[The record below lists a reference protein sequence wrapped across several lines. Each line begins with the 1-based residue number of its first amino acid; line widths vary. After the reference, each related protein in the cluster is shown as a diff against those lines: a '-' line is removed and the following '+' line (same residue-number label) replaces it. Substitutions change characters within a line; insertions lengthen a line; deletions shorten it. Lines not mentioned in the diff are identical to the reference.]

1 MRLDLLAAL
10 SGAMIAVQA
19 RVNGELSHQLNNGLQ
34 AAFVSFGSGLLII
47 LLITPFSS
55 QIKEGIVNLR
65 AAVKNKEIARWK
77 LLAGALGGSFV
88 AIQTQI
94 VPLIGVAI
102 YSVASIAGQT
112 AMSLIVDR
120 IGLTGGGKKLI
131 SPRRVLAAVLTVIAV
146 LVSVWDRIDAN
157 NLSMFAVTAGGI
169 AGAIVGVQRALNG
182 QINEYSHQ
190 SFTTSLLNFI
200 TGTSFLMILIA
211 IGLVIGR
218 NELSP
223 LPSNPWWIYTG
234 GVIGV
239 IYIAFTSTI
248 VQHLGVLTFTLFSV
262 GGQLVGSLVIDLV
275 SPTKGVS
282 VSAYL
287 VTGIFM
293 TYAGVIG
300 VIYIAFISTI
310 VQHLGVLT
318 FTLFSVGGQLI
329 SSLIIDFVSPTNG
342 VRVSYYL
349 ITGIAMTYLGV
360 IAGGVGS
367 SRVKKPQKQ

>member
-10 SGAMIAVQA
+10 SGAMIALQA
-19 RVNGELSHQLNNGLQ
+19 RANGELSHRLNNGLQ
-34 AAFVSFGSGLLII
+34 AALVSFGSGLLII
-47 LLITPFSS
+47 FVITLFNST
-55 QIKEGIVNLR
+55 IKEGIKNLR
-65 AAVKNKEIARWK
+65 TAVANKEIARWK
-77 LLAGALGGSFV
+77 LFAGALGGSFV

-112 AMSLIVDR
+112 AMSLVVDR

-131 SPRRVLAAVLTVIAV
+131 SPRRVLAAVLTVLAV

-169 AGAIVGVQRALNG
+169 AGAIVGIQRALNG

-200 TGTSFLMILIA
+200 TGTSFLLILIVA
-211 IGLVIGR
+211 GLILGR

-223 LPSNPWWIYTG
+223 LPSGPWWIYTG

-262 GGQLVGSLVIDLV
+262 GGQLVGSLIIDLV
-275 SPTKGVS
+275 SPTDGVS

-287 VTGIFM
+287 VTGIVM
-293 TYAGVIG
+293 TYA
-300 VIYIAFISTI
+300 
-310 VQHLGVLT
+310 
-318 FTLFSVGGQLI
+318 
-329 SSLIIDFVSPTNG
+329 
-342 VRVSYYL
+342 
-349 ITGIAMTYLGV
+349 GV

-367 SRVKKPQKQ
+367 SRVKKPQKL

>member
-1 MRLDLLAAL
+1 
-10 SGAMIAVQA
+10 MIALQA
-19 RVNGELSHQLNNGLQ
+19 RANGELSHRLNNGLQ
-34 AAFVSFGSGLLII
+34 AALVSFGSGLLII
-47 LLITPFSS
+47 FVITLFNSK
-55 QIKEGIVNLR
+55 IKEGIKNLR
-65 AAVKNKEIARWK
+65 RAVANKEIARWK
-77 LLAGALGGSFV
+77 LFAGALGGSFV

-131 SPRRVLAAVLTVIAV
+131 SPRRVSAAVLTVLAV

-157 NLSMFAVTAGGI
+157 NLSMLAVTAGGI

-182 QINEYSHQ
+182 QITEYSNQ
-190 SFTTSLLNFI
+190 SFTTSLLNFV
-200 TGTSFLMILIA
+200 TGTSFLVILIVV
-211 IGLVIGR
+211 GMLLGR

-223 LPSNPWWIYTG
+223 LPSGPWWIYTG

-275 SPTKGVS
+275 SPTEGVS

-287 VTGIFM
+287 VTGIVM
-293 TYAGVIG
+293 TYAGV
-300 VIYIAFISTI
+300 V
-310 VQHLGVLT
+310 
-318 FTLFSVGGQLI
+318 
-329 SSLIIDFVSPTNG
+329 
-342 VRVSYYL
+342 
-349 ITGIAMTYLGV
+349 
-360 IAGGVGS
+360 AGGVS
-367 SRVKKPQKQ
+367 NQRVRK

>member
-10 SGAMIAVQA
+10 SGAMIALQA
-19 RVNGELSHQLNNGLQ
+19 RANGELSHRLDNGLQ
-34 AAFVSFGSGLLII
+34 AALVSFSSGLLII
-47 LLITPFSS
+47 LLITPFSPH
-55 QIKEGIVNLR
+55 IKEGIKNLR
-65 AAVKNKEIARWK
+65 TAVANKEIARWK
-77 LLAGALGGSFV
+77 LFAGALGGSFV

-112 AMSLIVDR
+112 AMSLVVDR

-131 SPRRVLAAVLTVIAV
+131 SPRRVIAAVLTVLAV

-157 NLSMFAVTAGGI
+157 NLSMIAVTAGCI
-169 AGAIVGVQRALNG
+169 AGAVVGVQRALNG
-182 QINEYSHQ
+182 QINEHSHQ

-200 TGTSFLMILIA
+200 TGTTFLVILI
-211 IGLVIGR
+211 LVGVALGK

-223 LPSNPWWIYTG
+223 LPAGPWWIYTG

-262 GGQLVGSLVIDLV
+262 GGQLAASLVIDLV
-275 SPTKGVS
+275 SPTDGVN

-287 VTGIFM
+287 
-293 TYAGVIG
+293 
-300 VIYIAFISTI
+300 
-310 VQHLGVLT
+310 
-318 FTLFSVGGQLI
+318 
-329 SSLIIDFVSPTNG
+329 
-342 VRVSYYL
+342 
-349 ITGIAMTYLGV
+349 ITGLAMTYIGV
-360 IAGGVGS
+360 IAGGVS
-367 SRVKKPQKQ
+367 NLRVKKPQKQ

>member
-10 SGAMIAVQA
+10 SGAMIALQA
-19 RVNGELSHQLNNGLQ
+19 RANGELSHRLNNGLQ
-34 AAFVSFGSGLLII
+34 AALVSFGSGLLII
-47 LLITPFSS
+47 FVITLFNST
-55 QIKEGIVNLR
+55 IKEGIKNLR
-65 AAVKNKEIARWK
+65 KAVANKEIARWK
-77 LLAGALGGSFV
+77 LFAGALGGSFV

-112 AMSLIVDR
+112 AMSLVVDR

-131 SPRRVLAAVLTVIAV
+131 SPRRVLAAFLTVLAV
-146 LVSVWDRIDAN
+146 LVSVWDRTDAN

-169 AGAIVGVQRALNG
+169 AGAIVGIQRALNG

-200 TGTSFLMILIA
+200 TGTSFLLILIVA
-211 IGLVIGR
+211 GLILGR

-223 LPSNPWWIYTG
+223 LPSGPWWIYTG

-262 GGQLVGSLVIDLV
+262 GGQLVGSLIIDLV
-275 SPTKGVS
+275 SPTDGVS

-287 VTGIFM
+287 VTGIVM
-293 TYAGVIG
+293 TYA
-300 VIYIAFISTI
+300 
-310 VQHLGVLT
+310 
-318 FTLFSVGGQLI
+318 
-329 SSLIIDFVSPTNG
+329 
-342 VRVSYYL
+342 
-349 ITGIAMTYLGV
+349 GV

-367 SRVKKPQKQ
+367 SRVKKPQKL

>member
-10 SGAMIAVQA
+10 SGAMIALQA
-19 RVNGELSHQLNNGLQ
+19 RANGELSHRLNNGLQ
-34 AAFVSFGSGLLII
+34 AALVSFGSGLLII
-47 LLITPFSS
+47 FVITLFNSK
-55 QIKEGIVNLR
+55 IKEGIKNLR
-65 AAVKNKEIARWK
+65 RSVANKEIARWK
-77 LLAGALGGSFV
+77 LFAGALGGSFV

-131 SPRRVLAAVLTVIAV
+131 SPRRVLAALLTVLAV

-157 NLSMFAVTAGGI
+157 NLSIFAVTAGGV

-182 QINEYSHQ
+182 QINEYSQQ

-200 TGTSFLMILIA
+200 TGTSFLVVLIIAGILL
-211 IGLVIGR
+211 GK

-223 LPSNPWWIYTG
+223 LPSGPWWIYTG

-262 GGQLVGSLVIDLV
+262 GGQLVGSLIIDLV

-287 VTGIFM
+287 VTGIVM
-293 TYAGVIG
+293 TYAGV
-300 VIYIAFISTI
+300 V
-310 VQHLGVLT
+310 
-318 FTLFSVGGQLI
+318 
-329 SSLIIDFVSPTNG
+329 
-342 VRVSYYL
+342 
-349 ITGIAMTYLGV
+349 
-360 IAGGVGS
+360 AGGVGNQ
-367 SRVKKPQKQ
+367 RVRK

>member
-10 SGAMIAVQA
+10 SGAMIALQA
-19 RVNGELSHQLNNGLQ
+19 RANGELSHRLDNGLQ
-34 AAFVSFGSGLLII
+34 AAFVSFGSGLFII
-47 LLITPFSS
+47 FVITLFNTK
-55 QIKEGIVNLR
+55 IKDGIKNLR
-65 AAVKNKEIARWK
+65 QSVATKEIARWK
-77 LLAGALGGSFV
+77 LFAGALGGSFV

-131 SPRRVLAAVLTVIAV
+131 SPRRVLAAFLTVLAV

-157 NLSMFAVTAGGI
+157 DLSMLAVTAGGI
-169 AGAIVGVQRALNG
+169 AGAIVGIQRALNG
-182 QINEYSHQ
+182 QINEYSKQ
-190 SFTTSLLNFI
+190 SFTTSLLNFT
-200 TGTSFLMILIA
+200 TGTTFLLVLIIAGLIL
-211 IGLVIGR
+211 GK

-223 LPSNPWWIYTG
+223 LPSGPWWIYTG

-262 GGQLVGSLVIDLV
+262 GGQLVGSLIIDLV
-275 SPTKGVS
+275 SPTEGVS

-287 VTGIFM
+287 VTGIVM
-293 TYAGVIG
+293 TYAGV
-300 VIYIAFISTI
+300 V
-310 VQHLGVLT
+310 
-318 FTLFSVGGQLI
+318 
-329 SSLIIDFVSPTNG
+329 
-342 VRVSYYL
+342 
-349 ITGIAMTYLGV
+349 
-360 IAGGVGS
+360 AGGVS
-367 SRVKKPQKQ
+367 NQRVRK

>member
-1 MRLDLLAAL
+1 
-10 SGAMIAVQA
+10 MIALQA
-19 RVNGELSHQLNNGLQ
+19 RANGELSHRLNNGLQ
-34 AAFVSFGSGLLII
+34 AALVSFSSGLLII
-47 LLITPFSS
+47 FVISLFNSK
-55 QIKEGIVNLR
+55 IKDGIKNLR
-65 AAVKNKEIARWK
+65 TAVANKEIARWK
-77 LLAGALGGSFV
+77 LFAGALGGSFV

-112 AMSLIVDR
+112 AMSLVVDR

-131 SPRRVLAAVLTVIAV
+131 SPRRVLAAVLTVLAV

-190 SFTTSLLNFI
+190 SFTTSLLNFA
-200 TGTSFLMILIA
+200 TGTSFLIILITA
-211 IGLVIGR
+211 GLILGK

-223 LPSNPWWIYTG
+223 LPSGPWWIYTG

-287 VTGIFM
+287 VTGIVM
-293 TYAGVIG
+293 TYA
-300 VIYIAFISTI
+300 
-310 VQHLGVLT
+310 
-318 FTLFSVGGQLI
+318 
-329 SSLIIDFVSPTNG
+329 
-342 VRVSYYL
+342 
-349 ITGIAMTYLGV
+349 GV

-367 SRVKKPQKQ
+367 LRVKKPQRQ

>member
-10 SGAMIAVQA
+10 SGAMIALQA
-19 RVNGELSHQLNNGLQ
+19 RANGELSHRLDNGLQ
-34 AAFVSFGSGLLII
+34 AALVSFGSGLLII
-47 LLITPFSS
+47 LLITPFSPH
-55 QIKEGIVNLR
+55 IKEGIKNLR
-65 AAVKNKEIARWK
+65 TAVANKEIARWK
-77 LLAGALGGSFV
+77 LFAGALGGSFV

-112 AMSLIVDR
+112 AMSLVVDR

-131 SPRRVLAAVLTVIAV
+131 SPRRVIAAVLTVLAV

-157 NLSMFAVTAGGI
+157 NLSMLAVTAGCI
-169 AGAIVGVQRALNG
+169 AGAVVGVQRALNG
-182 QINEYSHQ
+182 QINEHSHQ

-200 TGTSFLMILIA
+200 TGTTFLVILI
-211 IGLVIGR
+211 LVGVVLGH

-223 LPSNPWWIYTG
+223 LPAGPWWIYTG

-262 GGQLVGSLVIDLV
+262 GGQLAASLVIDLV
-275 SPTKGVS
+275 SPTDGVS

-287 VTGIFM
+287 
-293 TYAGVIG
+293 
-300 VIYIAFISTI
+300 
-310 VQHLGVLT
+310 
-318 FTLFSVGGQLI
+318 
-329 SSLIIDFVSPTNG
+329 
-342 VRVSYYL
+342 
-349 ITGIAMTYLGV
+349 ITGLAMTYIGV
-360 IAGGVGS
+360 IAGGVS
-367 SRVKKPQKQ
+367 SLRVKKPARL